1 MILVLNTRGWGIG
14 VMDVDGNSGNFG
26 NKVLDVRK
34 VFESNFERKGKA
46 LTISGDIDEG
56 DSEVL
61 DDLTDLNE
69 VIPNEENHNDPV
81 LDVISAFFG
90 LDAENITNVNEKN
103 GEVTEVNNDL
113 SNQITNDDKDI
124 NAKQINSNKAQEAQF
139 AQLRSG
145 PRKAKLSRGGRVFD
159 VPGGLDFSNAVFNEK
174 LGKLCMEKEEEIE
187 SIEKN
192 PVLECSHK

>member
-1 MILVLNTRGWGIG
+1 MG
-14 VMDVDGNSGNFG
+14 GNSENFG

-34 VFESNFERKGKA
+34 VFDNSFEREGKA
-46 LTISGDIDEG
+46 LAISKDIDEG
-56 DSEVL
+56 DSEDL

-90 LDAENITNVNEKN
+90 LDDENITNVNEKN

-145 PRKAKLSRGGRVFD
+145 PRKAKLSRDGRVFD

-174 LGKLCMEKEEEIE
+174 LGKLCMGKEEEIE

>member
-1 MILVLNTRGWGIG
+1 MNVG
-14 VMDVDGNSGNFG
+14 GNSGNFG
-26 NKVLDVRK
+26 NKVLDVRQ
-34 VFESNFERKGKA
+34 VFESSFERKGKA
-46 LTISGDIDEG
+46 LAISNDIDEG
-56 DSEVL
+56 DSEDL
-61 DDLTDLNE
+61 NDLTDLDE

-90 LDAENITNVNEKN
+90 LDDENITNLNEKN

-113 SNQITNDDKDI
+113 SSQITGDDKDI
-124 NAKQINSNKAQEAQF
+124 NAKQINSKQAQNAQF

-159 VPGGLDFSNAVFNEK
+159 VPGGLDFSNAVFNEN

-187 SIEKN
+187 SIEKS
-192 PVLECSHK
+192 PILECSHK

>member
-1 MILVLNTRGWGIG
+1 MNVGE
-14 VMDVDGNSGNFG
+14 NSENFG

-34 VFESNFERKGKA
+34 VFENSFERKGKA
-46 LTISGDIDEG
+46 LAISNDIDEG
-56 DSEVL
+56 DSEDL
-61 DDLTDLNE
+61 DDLTDLNK

-90 LDAENITNVNEKN
+90 LDDENITNLNEKN

-113 SNQITNDDKDI
+113 TKQITSDDKDI
-124 NAKQINSNKAQEAQF
+124 NAKQINSNQAQNKPF

-174 LGKLCMEKEEEIE
+174 LGKLCMEKKEEIE
-187 SIEKN
+187 SIEKS